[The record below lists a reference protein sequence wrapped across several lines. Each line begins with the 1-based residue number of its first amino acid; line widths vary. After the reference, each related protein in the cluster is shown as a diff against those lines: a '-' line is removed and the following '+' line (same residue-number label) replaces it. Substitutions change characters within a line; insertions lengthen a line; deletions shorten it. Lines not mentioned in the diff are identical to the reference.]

1 MRRAPGESVAD
12 AGARASASAGDE
24 TVGPGADVVRQ
35 ERDFYLRLLS
45 LGAADD
51 LDRFLEETLAL
62 VVEITG
68 AQHGYIEL
76 RDREGDPAWS
86 VAHGY
91 AADEVAELRAHVSTG
106 IIAEAIATGR
116 TVLTRSAAVDERFR
130 DRGSVRAGA
139 IASVLCA
146 PIGDAAPLGVVY
158 LQADSADQ
166 FDERDRA
173 RVELLGARVAPFAD
187 RLLAR
192 REAEA
197 TADPLAELRAQ
208 RRFAGIVGRSAA
220 IAATVQQAANLA
232 RLDVTILLTGDSGV
246 GKSQLA
252 RAIHDESPRARHP
265 FVELNCAALP
275 ETLIE
280 NELFGAARGGHSTAG
295 RPVVGKI
302 EAAEHGTL
310 FLDEVAELPL
320 AAQAKLLQFF
330 QSRAY
335 YPLGASTP
343 RSADVRIVTAT
354 NADLEER
361 VEQGRFRQ
369 DLLYRLQVVPLR
381 VPSLAERRDDVR
393 ELAQH
398 FCREACERNGLPF
411 LRLSPGALAEVET
424 AEWPGNVRQLAH
436 AVEAGAIQAALAG
449 LGEVEAAH
457 LFPAR
462 APASALASSA
472 GGAGGDP
479 AFAAFQSF
487 QSATREFQRE
497 LVRRTL
503 EDTEWSIAETARR
516 LDLAR
521 QYVHKLIKRFDLK
534 RTS

>member
-1 MRRAPGESVAD
+1 MRRPPEEFAAQPASGGDDDVMAVAERL
-12 AGARASASAGDE
+12 G
-24 TVGPGADVVRQ
+24 Q

-45 LGAADD
+45 LGEADE

-68 AQHGYIEL
+68 AQRGYIEL
-76 RDREGDPAWS
+76 RDREGEPAWS

-91 AADEVAELRAHVSTG
+91 GAEEVDELRAQVSTG
-106 IIAEAIATGR
+106 IIAEAIATGT
-116 TVLTRSAAVDERFR
+116 TVLTRSAALDERFR

-146 PIGDAAPLGVVY
+146 PIGDLAPLGVVY

-192 REAEA
+192 REAAA
-197 TADPLAELRAQ
+197 TTDPLAELRAQ
-208 RRFAGIVGRSAA
+208 RRFVGIVGRSPA

-275 ETLIE
+275 EALIE
-280 NELFGAARGGHSTAG
+280 NELFGAARGAHSTAG

-320 AAQAKLLQFF
+320 AAQAKLLHFV
-330 QSRAY
+330 QSHTY
-335 YPLGASTP
+335 YPLGASAP
-343 RSADVRIVTAT
+343 RSADVRIITAT
-354 NADLEER
+354 NTDLEER

-381 VPSLAERRDDVR
+381 VPSLAERRGDVR

-398 FCREACERNGLPF
+398 FCREACERNGLAF
-411 LRLSPGALAEVET
+411 LELSPGALAEIET

-436 AVEAGAIQAALAG
+436 AVEAGAIQASLAG
-449 LGEVEAAH
+449 LAAIEATH
-457 LFPAR
+457 LFPGR
-462 APASALASSA
+462 APATSSDSRTA
-472 GGAGGDP
+472 RHADVAP
-479 AFAAFQSF
+479 AYVTF
-487 QSATREFQRE
+487 QSATRDFQRE
-497 LVRRTL
+497 LVSRTL
-503 EDTEWSIAETARR
+503 AETEWSIAETARR
-516 LDLAR
+516 LDLTR
-521 QYVHKLIKRFDLK
+521 QYVHKLIRRFDLK
-534 RTS
+534 RTV